1 MEIER
6 YERREE
12 LKANI
17 AYERLRREYPYDDID
32 DHLELMLDT
41 VCSTAP
47 AIRIGGSDI
56 PTETIRDRFLR
67 LDSEHIEYVVDSL
80 NQTTTKINNIRAYLL
95 TALYNAP
102 VTIGPYYSAAVRHDF
117 R

>member
-1 MEIER
+1 MQHR
-6 YERREE
+6 PRHTDR
-12 LKANI
+12 
-17 AYERLRREYPYDDID
+17 
-32 DHLELMLDT
+32 
-41 VCSTAP
+41 
-47 AIRIGGSDI
+47 GSDI
-56 PTETIRDRFLR
+56 PTEAVRARFLQ
-67 LDSEHIEYVVDSL
+67 LDSEHIQYVIDAL

>member
-1 MEIER
+1 MGRQKTTIFASLGRGCRCE
-6 YERREE
+6 
-12 LKANI
+12 
-17 AYERLRREYPYDDID
+17 D
-32 DHLELMLDT
+32 LELMLDT

-56 PTETIRDRFLR
+56 PTEAVRDRFLQ
-67 LDSEHIEYVVDSL
+67 LDSEHIQYVIDAL

-117 R
+117 DGNESHRGTQFQEK